1 MEQMQNSRKLVSVVV
16 PCYNEQESLPHLY
29 EAVAGIMDFMSQY
42 SWELL
47 LVNDGSRDQTMAMIK
62 ELAEKDGRVSYVNL
76 SRNFGKE
83 NAMLAGFD
91 YVQGDCM
98 ILMDADLQDPPS
110 LIPEMLQYW
119 EEGYEDVYARRRDRG
134 KESWLRK
141 QLSLAFYWLLD
152 KSTRFEVLK
161 NVGDFRLLDRKCI
174 EALKRM
180 RESERY
186 TKGLFCWIGYRKKE
200 ILFDRGD
207 REYGQSHWNFFQLAG
222 LAIEGLTSFTVS
234 PLRWATY
241 LGFVIG
247 LGALAY
253 LLWTLVK
260 VTIWGD
266 PVAGFPTLIS
276 VILFLGASQLI
287 AIGILGEYLG
297 KIFNESKGRPVY
309 LVEEYKRGNVGKCDP
324 LDSAT
329 KGVKEIR

>member
-1 MEQMQNSRKLVSVVV
+1 MDANILNNKKLVSIVV

-29 EAVAGIMDFMSQY
+29 EAVDKIMTGLPQY
-42 SWELL
+42 RWELL
-47 LVNDGSRDQTMAMIK
+47 LINDGSRDQTMPMIRK
-62 ELAEKDGRVSYVNL
+62 LACKDKRVSYVNL

-91 YVQGDCM
+91 YVKGDCM

-110 LIPEMLQYW
+110 LIPDMLKYW
-119 EEGYEDVYARRRDRG
+119 EQGYDDVYAKRRDRG
-134 KESWLRK
+134 KESWLRRRF
-141 QLSLAFYWLLD
+141 SLMFYWLLD

-161 NVGDFRLLDRKCI
+161 NVGDFRLLDRRCI
-174 EALKRM
+174 EALKQL

-207 REYGQSHWNFFQLAG
+207 RQYGNSHWNFFQLAG

-241 LGFVIG
+241 LGGIIG
-247 LGALAY
+247 FGALIY
-253 LLWTLVK
+253 LARTLIK
-260 VTIWGD
+260 VAIWGD

-276 VILFLGASQLI
+276 VILFLGASQLL

-297 KIFNESKGRPVY
+297 KIFNESKHRPVY
-309 LVEEYKRGNVGKCDP
+309 LIQEYHEADDIK
-324 LDSAT
+324 
-329 KGVKEIR
+329 